1 MSRLVKTALLGA
13 LVLALGLYAFGTYNR
28 KVQRDALAYERLQ
41 ARAGFVE
48 RLSFAFSLEQDER
61 WLRELART
69 LGWFGAELRAAG
81 DRHPEALEV
90 LRRDAKAQADGASAQ
105 WREFRDVTESFWAPL
120 RGGSYQPLASDPVLG
135 LRFDLLGLRRDT
147 YEGRSQLRIDLVV
160 WGAPRREQVERDAQ
174 GRAESVLVTSELS
187 LTALKLAFRD
197 AQGAELGGLEGSGPV
212 YWVPHPERFVPD
224 FPPQAAL
231 GVWYV
236 DPFPVEATTLQW
248 SLEGGLQT
256 LPGPALPV
264 RFETTLPVQ
273 PDWRVRPGE
282 SY

>member
-1 MSRLVKTALLGA
+1 MNRLVRTALLGG
-13 LVLALGLYAFGTYNR
+13 LVLVLGLYAFGTYNR

-48 RLSFAFSLEQDER
+48 RLGFAFALEQDER
-61 WLRELART
+61 WLRELARV

-81 DRHPEALEV
+81 DRHPEAQEV
-90 LRRDAKAQADGASAQ
+90 LRREARLQTESASSQ
-105 WREFRDVTESFWAPL
+105 WREFRDITENFAGRL
-120 RGGSYQPLASDPVLG
+120 RGGSYQPIASEPVRG
-135 LRFDLLGLRRDT
+135 MRFDLLSLRRDG

-174 GRAESVLVTSELS
+174 GRAESVQVTSELTLS
-187 LTALKLAFRD
+187 ALKLSLRD
-197 AQGAELGGLEGSGPV
+197 AQGAELGGLEGGGPV
-212 YWVPHPERFVPD
+212 YWVAHPERFVPD

-231 GVWYV
+231 AVWYV
-236 DPFPVEATTLQW
+236 DPLPAEAASVVW

-264 RFETTLPVQ
+264 RFETTLAVQ
-273 PDWRVRPGE
+273 PDWRVRLGE